1 MSKKNKNYINLCIKS
16 LNGELKE
23 YESKSLNEWLAVSEE
38 NKRIYNELKKIW
50 IYSKPPVIHDIP
62 DIDIEWDKFKTEL
75 QLNSGYNKY
84 PKNNIIKNI
93 YFSFHDLLV
102 KKYALIVYSAAV
114 LLIITGLLLWEHY
127 LTTSSFNVK
136 TSKGEKTL
144 ITLSDGTK
152 VHLNYE
158 SSLKCSDGYSRRDR
172 KVYLEGEAY
181 FEVIKNR
188 QNFIVITPNASTK
201 VLGTQFNIRARGQET
216 RVVVKTGVVILNKND
231 KENGSV
237 KLEKGEMGLIE
248 GKNLPNKIDSVDTD
262 SFLGWMEGKLC
273 FRQQP
278 LHEIVEELN
287 RAYDVTIQISDSTL
301 SAHTLTA
308 IFNNLPFT
316 SVINSICLTLGSE
329 YKFENDKYIIY

>member
-1 MSKKNKNYINLCIKS
+1 MRKRDIKFINLCIKS

-23 YESKSLNEWLAVSEE
+23 NERKSIDEWLAASEE
-38 NKRIYNELKKIW
+38 NKRMYNELKKVW
-50 IYSKPPVIHDIP
+50 IHSEPPVIQDIP
-62 DIDIEWDKFKTEL
+62 DIDLEWTKFKTGL
-75 QLNSGYNKY
+75 QLNSGYNK
-84 PKNNIIKNI
+84 KTKIDFIKNI
-93 YFSFHDLLV
+93 FSSFHNFFE
-102 KKYALIVYSAAV
+102 KKYAIIVYSAAV
-114 LLIITGLLLWEHY
+114 LIIISSLFLWDHY
-127 LTTSSFNVK
+127 LSTSSFNVK

-152 VHLNYE
+152 VHLNCE
-158 SSLKCSDGYSRRDR
+158 SSIKCSDGYSRRDR

-201 VLGTQFNIRARGQET
+201 VLGTKFNVRARGEET
-216 RVVVKTGVVILNKND
+216 RVIVKTGVVILNKND
-231 KENGSV
+231 KENDSV
-237 KLEKGEMGLIE
+237 KLEKGEMGLIS
-248 GKNLPNKIDSVDTD
+248 GKDSPNKIDSVDTE
-262 SFLGWMEGKLC
+262 SFLGWMDGKLF
-273 FRQQP
+273 FRQEP
-278 LHEIVEELN
+278 LHNIIEELN

-308 IFNNLPFT
+308 TFDNLPFP